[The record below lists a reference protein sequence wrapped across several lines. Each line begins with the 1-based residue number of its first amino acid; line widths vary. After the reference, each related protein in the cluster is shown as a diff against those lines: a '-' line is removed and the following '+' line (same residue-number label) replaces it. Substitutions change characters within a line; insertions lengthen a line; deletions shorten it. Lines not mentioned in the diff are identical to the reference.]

1 MFNKMFNKHP
11 IFDEVVSR
19 LGHPSEIM
27 ERVEIEFFAEQHNIE
42 LNESRLESIGG
53 NSFEGEAV
61 ALVIERLGATLI
73 SDEEVVEKGH
83 KLNFEL

>member
-1 MFNKMFNKHP
+1 MFDEHP

-27 ERVEIEFFAEQHNIE
+27 ERVEIEFFAEQH
-42 LNESRLESIGG
+42 SLEG
-53 NSFEGEAV
+53 NKAIKDMFEGEDNAI
-61 ALVIERLGATLI
+61 ALLREKLGATSI

-83 KLNFEL
+83 KLNFEF